1 MPGGPGRGADRAL
14 GAYLFATFATLEAK
28 DFVGYGWT
36 ALDGEE
42 APLLPEEVWPEEG
55 ASTGGVC
62 VRAPGGSA

>member
-42 APLLPEEVWPEEG
+42 APLLPEEE

-62 VRAPGGSA
+62 VRALGGSA